1 MQEGPH
7 PAASTA
13 HATRTQCGLYSRR
26 PEARGM
32 VHSARWLSCRAPFD
46 HLCLL
51 PLLLLVQC
59 ILPQYGGGI
68 EPDLCA
74 GRRWH
79 GVHLAGLQRQLSRQL
94 LLSLQ
99 AVLCSKITMA
109 RQAAAPATGR
119 GSACRH
125 AWQEMQAPG
134 RSWLLGCNGSPAAA
148 TCRCVVMPL
157 QLLASYAAGGFID
170 LSVPNLTPSDPTW
183 ATSFFVVLGRSSTR
197 SLKGWCLGSL
207 NRAC

>member
-7 PAASTA
+7 PAASNA
-13 HATRTQCGLYSRR
+13 HATRTQRGLYSRR
-26 PEARGM
+26 PEARGI

-99 AVLCSKITMA
+99 AVLCSKNHHGTPGCSSCHWPRFSLQACLAGDASTRKVMVA
-109 RQAAAPATGR
+109 GLQRQPCCCKMQVRGHAAPA
-119 GSACRH
+119 
-125 AWQEMQAPG
+125 
-134 RSWLLGCNGSPAAA
+134 LGELCS
-148 TCRCVVMPL
+148 RR
-157 QLLASYAAGGFID
+157 IH
-170 LSVPNLTPSDPTW
+170 
-183 ATSFFVVLGRSSTR
+183 
-197 SLKGWCLGSL
+197 
-207 NRAC
+207 